1 MEEETPTEPLSSRNP
16 AAERDALDGLSTSLT
31 QRVPGA
37 HMAGAVRNMSE
48 TPPTIAGPRDPEAE
62 RDALS
67 SFVAG
72 YDRGIH
78 AEEDQDS

>member
-1 MEEETPTEPLSSRNP
+1 MPETPL
-16 AAERDALDGLSTSLT
+16 
-31 QRVPGA
+31 
-37 HMAGAVRNMSE
+37 
-48 TPPTIAGPRDPEAE
+48 TIAGPRDPEAE

-78 AEEDQDS
+78 AEENRDS